1 MITFRKVAK
10 RYGLLPV
17 LHNIT
22 FGMGEGDRTALVG
35 ENGVGKSTVLRLAAG
50 VEKPDR
56 GEIIRVNRALMGYL
70 PQETPAL
77 PEETLDSYLHRISG
91 IAEAE
96 ERLTEATEENYDFL
110 LSQYERL
117 GGYDFEGRV
126 SGLLEG
132 LLIDHLPRTASI
144 HTLSGGEKRKVALA
158 AVLLR
163 GADILILDEP
173 TNNLDL
179 PAILWLEH
187 YLRSSHITLLVAS
200 HDRSF
205 LDNVVTKVIEVTT
218 NKREIVEYGGGWS
231 DYAALRL
238 HKLNQAKEAHRVQE
252 AERARTKENIS
263 EKDEWI
269 EIGKIQ
275 TTSDHDKLSWGWHR
289 NRSTQKHGST
299 KKALFS
305 RLDRLT
311 DSEAPY
317 EPTPLHIELEHIL
330 PAHNSG
336 ISELTLTEDGEP
348 EVATEVKPPVALRC
362 DIQLKKVAL
371 GYSDRTVLHDVSLTV
386 PYGMRMAVLGANGAG
401 KSTLLKAITGNL
413 LPISGTVT
421 TGADIRWGNMM
432 QEHENIPTDVEL
444 RKLFA
449 AEFAFEEWETRDHLY
464 KFRFTEEYLRS
475 TVSELS
481 PGERVRVILALFS
494 ARGVNVLVLDE
505 PTNHL
510 DMDGIEALEEAVKNF
525 HGTVIVVTHDR
536 MFFES
541 LNFANLYVV
550 AEGVLSLVKSYQEYK
565 DSLASR
571 IERALRRFTRAEE

>member
-50 VEKPDR
+50 VERPDR
-56 GEIIRVNRALMGYL
+56 GEIVRVNRALMGYL

-132 LLIDHLPRTASI
+132 LLIDHLPRTASV

-163 GADILILDEP
+163 GADVLILDEP

-252 AERARTKENIS
+252 AERTRTKENIS

-336 ISELTLTEDGEP
+336 ISELTLTEDGMP
-348 EVATEVKPPVALRC
+348 EVAADAQPPVALRC
-362 DIQLKKVAL
+362 DIVLKKVAL
-371 GYSDRTVLHDVSLTV
+371 GYGDHTVLHDVSLTV

-413 LPISGTVT
+413 EPLSGTVT
-421 TGADIRWGNMM
+421 TGSDIRWGNMM

-510 DMDGIEALEEAVKNF
+510 DMDGIEALEESVKNF
-525 HGTVIVVTHDR
+525 HGTVILVTHDR

-550 AEGVLSLVKSYQEYK
+550 AEGVLGMVKSYQEYR